1 MKKECNLILKGMLIG
16 LGKVIPGISGSLIAV
31 SLGVYEQA
39 IDAISHFFKNVKE
52 NIFFLGTLA
61 LGLILSIAFGSKIVI
76 YLLEFCYVPTMLLF
90 IGFIAGVFP
99 SLYRK
104 IQNQDKKLIAFFF
117 LAVLLVLGLN
127 YFSSNSNFYPQKS
140 MSSYIVIL
148 GIGFLDAATM
158 VIPGISGTAIFM
170 ILGCYSF
177 VLNLFGSLSNLQ
189 EIYSNL
195 PYFVFFGFGLMLGVI
210 LVSKLMYYCFQNYKN
225 ITYAF
230 IMGFTASSIVVLL
243 QKVFGSSYTFLD
255 LIIGIVLSMIGYRF
269 SIKFGGD

>member
-1 MKKECNLILKGMLIG
+1 MKKECSLVLKGMLIG

-31 SLGVYEQA
+31 SLGVYEKA
-39 IDAISHFFKNVKE
+39 IDAISHFFKNIKE
-52 NIFFLGTLA
+52 NIVFLGTLA

-90 IGFIAGVFP
+90 IGFIAGGFP
-99 SLYRK
+99 GLYQK
-104 IQNQDKKLIAFFF
+104 IQNHDKKLIAFFF
-117 LAVLLVLGLN
+117 LAVFGVLCLN

-140 MSSYIVIL
+140 MESYITIL

-177 VLNLFGSLSNLQ
+177 ALNLFGSLSNLQ

-195 PYFVFFGFGLMLGVI
+195 PYFIFFGLGLMLGVI
-210 LVSKLMYYCFQNYKN
+210 FVSKLMYYCFQNYKN

-230 IMGFTASSIVVLL
+230 IMGFTISSIIVLL
-243 QKVFGSSYTFLD
+243 QKVFASSYTFLD
-255 LIIGIVLSMIGYRF
+255 LVIGIVLAIIGYRF
-269 SIKFGGD
+269 SIKFGVD